1 MLIHLT
7 PTAPASSQ
15 SPGAG
20 PIQAHEIVAAL
31 PADGISI
38 GDLMK
43 IFKARV
49 GDGEGKTSKKDF
61 IRFVKENSVYG
72 DNKLL
77 RPKPQ

>member
-7 PTAPASSQ
+7 PTAPAGSQ